1 MKYIVLFL
9 LMIVVRLQAQEIIQQ
24 PVANYITSF
33 PFRMYTGGVM
43 VVKAKFPD
51 VKDSLNF
58 ILDTGGGGISLDSA
72 TCSNNNITT
81 TETDT
86 VVTGIGGRRK
96 VHYVFNKSLRLPGLE
111 INRLNFHVVNYEV
124 LTSSYGEKI
133 DGIMG
138 FSFFN
143 RYVVKVDFD
152 SQLVEVYTRG
162 KMKYPGGGALLHPV
176 FTSLPIQQMQI
187 KDRRKFPYYFY
198 MDTGAGLSFLLNEK
212 FVSDSNILHRKRRP
226 LITQAEGM
234 AGRLQMRLTVIK
246 EVKIGPY
253 RFTHVP
259 TYLYDDVYNVT
270 GYPFCGGLAGND
282 LLRRFNMI
290 FNYSQREIHLLPNS
304 HFTDPFDYSY
314 NGLGIYDV
322 NGKITVLDVI
332 ENSPAHKAG
341 FKTDD
346 EVISVGTNLSN
357 NLQAYKTALQQ
368 TSEKIKVIVRRNGE
382 LLQLILKPVS
392 ILSH

>member
-1 MKYIVLFL
+1 MKYIILFL
-9 LMIVVRLQAQEIIQQ
+9 LLIGARLQAQEIIQQ
-24 PVANYITSF
+24 PTANYITKF

-43 VVKAKFPD
+43 VVKAKFPN
-51 VKDSLNF
+51 VTDSLNF

-72 TCSNNNITT
+72 TCAENNIAT

-86 VVTGIGGRRK
+86 VVTGIGGRKK

-111 INRLNFHVVNYEV
+111 MNRLNFHVVNYEV

-143 RYVVKVDFD
+143 RYVVKVNFD
-152 SQLVEVYTRG
+152 SLQVEVYTRG
-162 KMKYPGGGALLHPV
+162 KIKYPGGGTLLHPV

-198 MDTGAGLSFLLNEK
+198 IDTGAGLSFLLNEK

-234 AGRLQMRLTVIK
+234 AGRLEMRLTVIK

-253 RFTHVP
+253 RFAHVP
-259 TYLYDDVYNVT
+259 TYLYDDIYNVT
-270 GYPFCGGLAGND
+270 GYPFCGGLVGND
-282 LLRRFNMI
+282 LLRRFNII

-341 FKTDD
+341 FKIDD
-346 EVISVGTNLSN
+346 EVISVGTNLTN

-368 TSEKIKVIVRRNGE
+368 TNEKIKVIIRRNNE
-382 LLQLILKPVS
+382 LLQLSLKPVS
-392 ILSH
+392 LLSH